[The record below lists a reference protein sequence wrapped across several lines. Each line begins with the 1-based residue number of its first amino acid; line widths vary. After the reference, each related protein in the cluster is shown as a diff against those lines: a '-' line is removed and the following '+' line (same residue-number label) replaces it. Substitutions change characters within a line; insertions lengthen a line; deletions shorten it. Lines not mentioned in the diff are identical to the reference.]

1 MDTQKNC
8 AAALLC
14 LTHLAG
20 GALFAQTPLS
30 RIGYAIPGDAD
41 AAAAAIGTSGQCQ
54 AKGRVV
60 LPPAVPFDPAA
71 AAVASQGSNYLSAI
85 PEEADAF
92 LRIRV
97 RIGTLDVSQ
106 HERIIGDRVTEL
118 LRGMPLSSPRVKG
131 LLIEAED
138 PTAPAQVVQFTLA
151 QIIVKAK
158 GTRADL
164 KTVLH
169 FNPGFIGRNNDL
181 VKRLAVYADGFGL
194 NASARWRDDASWIA
208 KDALNKPLY
217 LRLDDTAP
225 LKASW
230 LEAAL
235 GSAGANVELLWVDTK
250 AAASIGDLCG
260 VAGFLG
266 QFLKIDSTFARF
278 EASGFRISVEGVDRG
293 EHKIL
298 SSNATPDLT
307 IIVRAKGAPGRP
319 KTITIQGPPAGQYE
333 LECHDVIN
341 STKLTI
347 ATPQTCAVESEY
359 ALIYA
364 RRTGKPEERN
374 VVSSVQVE
382 GKADLKVEELIAR
395 WQAYRE
401 SQRQIMASY
410 IADALTAIH
419 FEPINTGGSGFDVQ
433 MRFKQFAPKAGQVE
447 WLQTEFY
454 VNGVK
459 FKKVREFPL
468 PQLEPEKVMTPPLEL
483 KLDEK
488 YGYRMAG
495 TDTVD
500 GVLCY
505 VIGVEP
511 KTQSKE
517 LLYSGKIW
525 IDGTTYRQVKME
537 LRQRGATG
545 NVISNV
551 ETQSYS
557 LVPDGKGHQLNL
569 VKHIYA
575 QQILNAAGRNFTLQ
589 KTYDFSGHVIDPAGF
604 DADLKA
610 ARAGDDP
617 MFRDTD
623 TGLKALRKDSS
634 GQRVVLE
641 NNQKRIRTI
650 IAGALYEGTFNF
662 PIPLLGLSWV
672 DFNFKNTGTQLSVFF
687 AGPILAANL
696 SKQYGSKFRLG
707 LDILGNGIPVNNR
720 IYFGNVEQKQQT
732 LYQWSEGTG
741 LRATWQPT
749 TSLGI
754 TASTHVVYDLFRGN
768 SDTDKNYVLP
778 RNGVTFYPGLEFK
791 YARKGYITTL
801 SGSQGIRAGWKEFGY
816 TAGAKEPF
824 YDKFTTYS
832 AEFAKTYYLG
842 SFTKAGWEFDYYG
855 GDRLDRFSRYR
866 PSFFSK
872 PRIRGIPNG
881 NDAFDAIVVGSANF
895 GFNVLEFIKLEGYY
909 NYARARNKFESRK
922 FELYDG
928 FQTDFGTAGP
938 WGTYLQGTVTYA
950 LRGNLPR
957 YNSRFGVYF
966 MIFKPLKN

>member
-1 MDTQKNC
+1 MDTRTNK
-8 AAALLC
+8 AAGRSGGVAVLLC
-14 LTHLAG
+14 LGQIVAAS
-20 GALFAQTPLS
+20 GALFAQTPLAHV
-30 RIGYAIPGDAD
+30 GYAIPPG
-41 AAAAAIGTSGQCQ
+41 AASAPQCPV
-54 AKGRVV
+54 KTRTVV
-60 LPPAVPFDPAA
+60 LPAVPFDPAA
-71 AAVASQGSNYLSAI
+71 PATPAPSLASYLSALD
-85 PEEADAF
+85 EDATAL
-92 LRIRV
+92 LRLRV
-97 RIGTLDVSQ
+97 RIGALDVSQ

-118 LRGMPLSSPRVKG
+118 LRGLPLDAPRVKG
-131 LLIEAED
+131 VVIEFEGS
-138 PTAPAQVVQFTLA
+138 TAPVQVIQFTLA
-151 QIIVKAK
+151 QIVVKTK

-164 KTVLH
+164 KTILH
-169 FNPGFIGRNNDL
+169 FRPGFLTANSDL

-194 NASARWRDDASWIA
+194 NETSRWRDDAAWIA
-208 KDALNKPLY
+208 REALNKPLY
-217 LRLDDTAP
+217 LELDDAG
-225 LKASW
+225 AW
-230 LEAAL
+230 LESAL
-235 GSAGANVELLWVDTK
+235 ATAGSNVELLWVDTRDE
-250 AAASIGDLCG
+250 AS
-260 VAGFLG
+260 VAGVCKVAAYLA
-266 QFLKIDSTFARF
+266 QFLKIDSTFARR
-278 EASGFRISVEGVDRG
+278 EASPIRLNVEPVVIS
-293 EHKIL
+293 
-298 SSNATPDLT
+298 SSLTPDLVLLARSST
-307 IIVRAKGAPGRP
+307 VS
-319 KTITIQGPPAGQYE
+319 IQSPPTGYE
-333 LECHDVIN
+333 LECHDPIN
-341 STKLTI
+341 GVK
-347 ATPQTCAVESEY
+347 ATMTSPQSCTVQGPY
-359 ALIYA
+359 TLLYA
-364 RRTGKPEERN
+364 RRTGKTDERN

-382 GKADLKVEELIAR
+382 GRADLKVEELIAR

-410 IADALTAIH
+410 IADSIMAIH

-433 MRFKQFAPKAGQVE
+433 MRFKQFAPKGGQIE

-488 YGYRMAG
+488 YEYRMLG
-495 TDTVD
+495 SDTVD
-500 GVLCY
+500 GVVCF

-511 KTQSKE
+511 KAQTKE

-525 IDGTTYRQVKME
+525 IDGTTYRQVRME

-551 ETQSYS
+551 ETQTFA
-557 LVPDGKGHQLNL
+557 LVPDGKGRQLNL

-589 KTYDFSGHVIDPAGF
+589 KTYDFSGHIFDPASF

-610 ARAGDDP
+610 ARAGDNP

-623 TGLKALRKDSS
+623 TGLKALRKEAN
-634 GQRVVLE
+634 GERVVLE

-650 IAGALYEGTFNF
+650 IGGALYEGTFNF

-672 DFNFKNTGTQLSVFF
+672 DFNFRNTGTQLSVFF

-707 LDILGNGIPVNNR
+707 LDILGNGIPTNNR
-720 IYFGNVEQKQQT
+720 IYTGDTERKDRT
-732 LYQWSEGTG
+732 LFQWSEGAG

-768 SDTDKNYVLP
+768 SDTDKNYILP
-778 RNGVTFYPGLEFK
+778 RNGVTLYPGLELK

-801 SGSQGIRAGWKEFGY
+801 SGSQGIRTAWKDFGFA
-816 TAGAKEPF
+816 TASPKEPS
-824 YDKFTTYS
+824 YDRFTTYS
-832 AEFAKTYYLG
+832 AEVSKTYYLG

-855 GDRLDRFSRYR
+855 GDRLDRFSQYR

-881 NDAFDAIVVGSANF
+881 TDAFDAIAVGSANF
-895 GFNVLEFIKLEGYY
+895 GFNVLEVIKLEGYY